1 MMMHEF
7 QLTPKPFREK
17 AVQTRARVQT
27 KNLFVYIIICGANP
41 NEL

>member
-1 MMMHEF
+1 MMHEY

-17 AVQTRARVQT
+17 GVQTRARVQT
-27 KNLFVYIIICGANP
+27 KNLFVCIISGGANP